1 MALDGGG
8 DFMHVIFKVPVENK
22 GKADQL
28 LKDDLVS
35 RQSITIRDTSAL
47 EMEGKETYVLIEGS
61 EEALKKADELFEEV
75 GEKLEG
81 GDAEAIYSK
90 IKEREAEAEGGMGLL
105 FG

>member
-1 MALDGGG
+1 MALEGGG
-8 DFMHVIFKVPVENK
+8 DFMYAIFKVPVENK

-35 RQSITIRDTSAL
+35 RQSITVRDAQAL

-75 GEKLEG
+75 GEKLG
-81 GDAEAIYSK
+81 GEDAETIFNK